1 MTDQTS
7 GQPAEGALA
16 RPEKT
21 SGRLAAAIYAG
32 RDVALSLAPYALA
45 VYSIWQ
51 AVQLNDA
58 SFTKGLVQGLFA
70 AALLA
75 INPRAPHKDGGQ

>member
-1 MTDQTS
+1 MTDQTT
-7 GQPAEGALA
+7 GQPAATNRGAQI
-16 RPEKT
+16 
-21 SGRLAAAIYAG
+21 AAALFAG
-32 RDVALSLAPYALA
+32 RDVMLSLAPYGLA

-75 INPRAPHKDGGQ
+75 INPRGPHKDGGQ

>member
-1 MTDQTS
+1 MTDQTT
-7 GQPAEGALA
+7 GQPATAPPCA
-16 RPEKT
+16 RAV
-21 SGRLAAAIYAG
+21 GLQIAAALYAVK
-32 RDVALSLAPYALA
+32 DVVLSLAPYGLA

-51 AVQLNDA
+51 AVHLNDA

-75 INPRAPHKDGGQ
+75 INPHGGRLKGEGQ